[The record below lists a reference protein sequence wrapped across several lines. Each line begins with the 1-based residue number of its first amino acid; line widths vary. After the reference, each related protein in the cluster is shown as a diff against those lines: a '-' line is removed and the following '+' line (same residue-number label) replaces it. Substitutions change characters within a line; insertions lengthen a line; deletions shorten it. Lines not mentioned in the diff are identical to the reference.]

1 MDANFLEFRFWFD
14 PQNKGVLKC
23 NFELTYLWTIINVSY
38 CNCDFHKRK
47 LKAQYYSQ
55 HISVFFFII
64 GLYCQSLYKAGVF
77 FKRNILCKKF
87 ILWMAIWYLIFFLN
101 LVFDLS
107 VHRRILALFFKRIV
121 ELLAP
126 ISDSSSFKSRYI

>member
-23 NFELTYLWTIINVSY
+23 NFELTYLWTRINVSY

-64 GLYCQSLYKAGVF
+64 GLYCQSLYKAGFFSKEIFYARSLFCEWLYGIWFF
-77 FKRNILCKKF
+77 FK
-87 ILWMAIWYLIFFLN
+87 N

-107 VHRRILALFFKRIV
+107 VHRRTLALFFKRIV

>member
-55 HISVFFFII
+55 HISVFF
-64 GLYCQSLYKAGVF
+64 LSLACIVRVYIKPVF
-77 FKRNILCKKF
+77 FSKEIFYARSLFCEWLYGIWFFKK
-87 ILWMAIWYLIFFLN
+87 N

-107 VHRRILALFFKRIV
+107 VHRRTLALFFKRIV